1 MRLKIIIALLFITGY
16 CKAQSSV
23 TNYLRNLDRRVNLDI
38 KQQPI
43 SEVLNKMSKAGDFYF
58 SYTGSLFKQDSIVN
72 LKVKDMQVRDIL
84 DRLFNGKVDYKETGQ
99 YIILRYAA
107 NHLTIE
113 PENITSADKLYI
125 ISGYVIDTE
134 TGKKIK
140 QASVYEKRLL
150 QSTLT
155 DNEGYFRLRFKGEHT
170 DVTLTASKDTYR
182 DTSLVF
188 LADITV
194 KPEGYKEEDSEQGSE
209 FFNSIEN
216 SGISRFFISSKQR
229 MQSLNIPDFFANT
242 PFQASLTPGLSTH
255 GIMSSQVIN
264 KVSLNILGGY
274 TAGTD
279 GVEVAGVFNITK
291 GNVKKL
297 QVAGVFNGVGGSVD
311 GVQVAGVLNDVRT
324 SVKGVQVAGLLNHVK
339 DKAEGFQIAG
349 LANVVSKD
357 AKGMQVAGL
366 INVVSQ
372 DTKGFQI
379 AGLGNLASKNL
390 NGMQIAG
397 LGNITS
403 QRMKGTQ
410 IAGLFNYAKEMD
422 GFQIGI
428 VNISGKSDGYSLGLI
443 NFVKNGY
450 HKLSFSTNETI
461 NANVSFK
468 MGNAKLYNIILAGKN
483 FADSAN
489 IETAGLGFGHDFIFS
504 NRFSVAAEIT
514 SQYLY
519 LGNWDY
525 SNFLHRFQTNL
536 QIQLVKGIT
545 VFGGPVYSIY
555 STEAPEGS
563 SGKGYKQ
570 NIAPAK
576 HDYISK
582 RAKGWI
588 GWNVGITIM

>member
-1 MRLKIIIALLFITGY
+1 MRLKIIIALLFVTGY
-16 CKAQSSV
+16 CNAQYSV
-23 TNYLRNLDRRVNLDI
+23 KNYMRNLDKRVSLDV

-43 SEVLNKMSKAGDFYF
+43 SEVLNKISKAGDFYF
-58 SYTGSLFKQDSIVN
+58 SYSGSLFKQDSIVN
-72 LKVKDMQVRDIL
+72 IKAKDMQVRDIL
-84 DRLFNGKVDYKETGQ
+84 DRIFNGKVDYKETGQ

-125 ISGYVIDTE
+125 ISGYVVDTE

-150 QSTLT
+150 QSALT
-155 DNEGYFRLRFKGEHT
+155 DDDGYFRLRFKGEHAE
-170 DVTLTASKDTYR
+170 VTLTASKDSYR

-188 LADITV
+188 LADITI
-194 KPEGYKEEDSEQGSE
+194 KPEGYKDEDSEKGGE
-209 FFNSIEN
+209 FFNSIES

-279 GVEVAGVFNITK
+279 GVEVAGAFNITK

-297 QVAGVFNGVGGSVD
+297 QVAGLFNGVGGSVD
-311 GVQVAGVLNDVRT
+311 GVQVAGALNDVRT
-324 SVKGVQVAGLLNHVK
+324 NTKGVQVAGLLNHVK
-339 DKAEGFQIAG
+339 EKAEGVQVAG
-349 LANVVSKD
+349 AVNVVSKD
-357 AKGMQVAGL
+357 MKG
-366 INVVSQ
+366 I
-372 DTKGFQI
+372 QI
-379 AGLGNLASKNL
+379 AGLGNLTSKNL

-397 LGNITS
+397 FGNITS
-403 QRMKGTQ
+403 QKMKGTQ
-410 IAGLFNYAKEMD
+410 IAGFFNYAKEMD
-422 GFQIGI
+422 GLQIGI
-428 VNISGKSDGYSLGLI
+428 VNIAGRSNGYSLGLI
-443 NFVKNGY
+443 NYVRHGY

-461 NANVSFK
+461 NANASFK
-468 MGNAKLYNIILAGKN
+468 MGNANLYNIILAGKN

-489 IETAGLGFGHDFIFS
+489 IETAGLGFGHDFIIS

-519 LGNWDY
+519 LGNWDH

-536 QIQLVKGIT
+536 QIQLIKGVSI
-545 VFGGPVYSIY
+545 FGGPVYSIY
-555 STEAPEGS
+555 STDAPEGS

-582 RAKGWI
+582 SAKGWI

>member
-16 CKAQSSV
+16 CNAQFSV
-23 TNYLRNLDRRVNLDI
+23 SNYMRNLDRRVDLDI

-43 SEVLNKMSKAGDFYF
+43 SEVLNKMSKVGDFYF

-72 LKVKDMQVRDIL
+72 MKVKNMQVRDIL
-84 DRLFNGKVDYKETGQ
+84 DRLFNGKVDYKETGK

-194 KPEGYKEEDSEQGSE
+194 KPEGYKDEDSEQGGE
-209 FFNSIEN
+209 VFNSIEN

-264 KVSLNILGGY
+264 KVSLNVLGGY

-279 GVEVAGVFNITK
+279 GVEVAGLFNLTK

-297 QVAGVFNGVGGSVD
+297 QVAGLFNGVGGSVD
-311 GVQVAGVLNDVRT
+311 GVQVAGLLNDVRT
-324 SVKGVQVAGLLNHVK
+324 NVKGVQVAGFLNHVK
-339 DKAEGFQIAG
+339 EKAEGFQIAG
-349 LANVVSKD
+349 FGNVVSKEM
-357 AKGMQVAGL
+357 KG
-366 INVVSQ
+366 I
-372 DTKGFQI
+372 QI
-379 AGLGNLASKNL
+379 AGFGNLTSKNL

-397 LGNITS
+397 FGNMTS

-410 IAGLFNYAKEMD
+410 IAGFFNYAKEMD
-422 GFQIGI
+422 GLQIGI
-428 VNISGKSDGYSLGLI
+428 VNISGKSDGYSLGLV
-443 NFVKNGY
+443 NYVHQGY

-461 NANVSFK
+461 NANASFK
-468 MGNAKLYNIILAGKN
+468 MGNAKLYNIILVGKN

-489 IETAGLGFGHDFIFS
+489 IETAGLGFGHDFIIS

-536 QIQLVKGIT
+536 QIQLVKGIAL
-545 VFGGPVYSIY
+545 FGGPIYSIY
-555 STEAPEGS
+555 RSEAPEGS

-576 HDYISK
+576 HDYISN

>member
-1 MRLKIIIALLFITGY
+1 MRLKIIIPLLFITGF
-16 CKAQSSV
+16 CNAQFSV

-72 LKVKDMQVRDIL
+72 LKVRDMQVRDIL

-170 DVTLTASKDTYR
+170 EVTLTASKDTYR

-264 KVSLNILGGY
+264 KVSLNVLGGY

-279 GVEVAGVFNITK
+279 GVEVAGLFNLTK

-297 QVAGVFNGVGGSVD
+297 QVAGLFNGVGGSVD
-311 GVQVAGVLNDVRT
+311 GVQVAGLLNDVRT
-324 SVKGVQVAGLLNHVK
+324 NAKGVQVAGLLNHVK
-339 DKAEGFQIAG
+339 EKAEGVQVAG
-349 LANVVSKD
+349 IANVVSKD
-357 AKGMQVAGL
+357 AKGL
-366 INVVSQ
+366 
-372 DTKGFQI
+372 QI
-379 AGLGNLASKNL
+379 AGFGNLTSKNF

-397 LGNITS
+397 FGNMAS
-403 QRMKGTQ
+403 QKMKGTQ
-410 IAGLFNYAKEMD
+410 IAGFFNYAKEMD
-422 GFQIGI
+422 GLQIGI
-428 VNISGKSDGYSLGLI
+428 VNISGKSDGYSIGLI
-443 NFVKNGY
+443 NYVQHGY

-489 IETAGLGFGHDFIFS
+489 IETAGLGFGHDFILS

-536 QIQLVKGIT
+536 QIQLIKGISI
-545 VFGGPVYSIY
+545 FGGPVYSIY
-555 STEAPEGS
+555 RTEAPEGS

-582 RAKGWI
+582 KAKGWI

>member
-216 SGISRFFISSKQR
+216 SGISRFFISSRQR

-339 DKAEGFQIAG
+339 EKAEGFQIAG
-349 LANVVSKD
+349 FGNVVSKD
-357 AKGMQVAGL
+357 MR
-366 INVVSQ
+366 
-372 DTKGFQI
+372 
-379 AGLGNLASKNL
+379 
-390 NGMQIAG
+390 GMQIAG
-397 LGNITS
+397 FGNLTS
-403 QRMKGTQ
+403 KNFKGMQ
-410 IAGLFNYAKEMD
+410 IAGFGNMASQQMKGIQIAGFFNYAKEMD
-422 GFQIGI
+422 GLQIGI
-428 VNISGKSDGYSLGLI
+428 VNIAGKSDGYSIGLV
-443 NFVKNGY
+443 NYVHHGY

-468 MGNAKLYNIILAGKN
+468 MGNAKLYNIILVGKN

-489 IETAGLGFGHDFIFS
+489 IETAGLGFGHDFILS

-525 SNFLHRFQTNL
+525 SNFLHRFQSNL

-555 STEAPEGS
+555 NTEAPEGS

-582 RAKGWI
+582 RSKGWI

>member
-1 MRLKIIIALLFITGY
+1 MRLKIIIALLVVTGY
-16 CKAQSSV
+16 CNAQSSV
-23 TNYLRNLDRRVNLDI
+23 INYMRNLDKRVNLDI

-58 SYTGSLFKQDSIVN
+58 SYSGSLFKQDSIVN
-72 LKVKDMQVRDIL
+72 IKAKDMQVRDVL
-84 DRLFNGKVDYKETGQ
+84 DRIFNGKVDYKETGQ

-113 PENITSADKLYI
+113 PENITSAEKLYI
-125 ISGYVIDTE
+125 ISGYVVDTE
-134 TGKKIK
+134 TGKKVK

-150 QSTLT
+150 QSALT
-155 DNEGYFRLRFKGEHT
+155 DNDGYFRLRFKGEHSE
-170 DVTLTASKDTYR
+170 VTLTASKDSYR

-194 KPEGYKEEDSEQGSE
+194 KPEGYVDEDSEQGAE
-209 FFNSIEN
+209 FFNSIES

-279 GVEVAGVFNITK
+279 GIEVAGMFNITK

-297 QVAGVFNGVGGSVD
+297 QIAGVFNDVGGSVD
-311 GVQVAGVLNDVRT
+311 GVQVGGVLNDVHT
-324 SVKGVQVAGLLNHVK
+324 NTKGVQVAGLLNHVRK
-339 DKAEGFQIAG
+339 KAEGVQVGGF
-349 LANVVSKD
+349 ANVVSKD
-357 AKGMQVAGL
+357 MKG
-366 INVVSQ
+366 I
-372 DTKGFQI
+372 QI
-379 AGLGNLASKNL
+379 AGFGNLTSKNL

-397 LGNITS
+397 FGNMTS
-403 QRMKGTQ
+403 QKMKGTQ
-410 IAGLFNYAKEMD
+410 IAGFFNYAKEMD
-422 GFQIGI
+422 GLQIGI
-428 VNISGKSDGYSLGLI
+428 VNISGRSDGYSLGLI
-443 NFVKNGY
+443 NYVHHGY
-450 HKLSFSTNETI
+450 HKLSFSTNEAI
-461 NANVSFK
+461 NANASFK
-468 MGNAKLYNIILAGKN
+468 MGNANLYNIILVGKN

-489 IETAGLGFGHDFIFS
+489 VETAGLGFGHDFILS

-536 QIQLVKGIT
+536 QIQLIKGVSI
-545 VFGGPVYSIY
+545 FGGPVYSIY
-555 STEAPEGS
+555 SSDAPEGS
-563 SGKGYKQ
+563 SGRGYKQ

-588 GWNVGITIM
+588 GWNLGITIM

>member
-1 MRLKIIIALLFITGY
+1 MRLTIIIALLVVTGY
-16 CKAQSSV
+16 CNAQSSV
-23 TNYLRNLDRRVNLDI
+23 TNYMRNLDKRVNLDM

-58 SYTGSLFKQDSIVN
+58 SYSGSLFKQDSIVN
-72 LKVKDMQVRDIL
+72 IKAKDMQVRDVL
-84 DRLFNGKVDYKETGQ
+84 DRIFNGKVDYKETGQ

-113 PENITSADKLYI
+113 PENITSAEKLYI
-125 ISGYVIDTE
+125 ISGYVVDTE
-134 TGKKIK
+134 TGKKVK

-150 QSTLT
+150 QSALT
-155 DNEGYFRLRFKGEHT
+155 DNDGYFRLRFKGEHT
-170 DVTLTASKDTYR
+170 EVTLTASKDSYR

-194 KPEGYKEEDSEQGSE
+194 KPEGYVDEDSEKGSE
-209 FFNSIEN
+209 FFNSIES

-279 GVEVAGVFNITK
+279 GVEVAGMFNITK

-297 QVAGVFNGVGGSVD
+297 QIAGVFNGVGGSVE

-324 SVKGVQVAGLLNHVK
+324 NYKGVQVAGLLNHVK
-339 DKAEGFQIAG
+339 EKAEGVQVG
-349 LANVVSKD
+349 GVANVVSKD
-357 AKGMQVAGL
+357 MKG
-366 INVVSQ
+366 I
-372 DTKGFQI
+372 QI
-379 AGLGNLASKNL
+379 AGFGNLTSKNL

-397 LGNITS
+397 FGNMTS
-403 QRMKGTQ
+403 QKMKGTQ
-410 IAGLFNYAKEMD
+410 IAGFFNYAKEMD
-422 GFQIGI
+422 GLQIGI
-428 VNISGKSDGYSLGLI
+428 VNISGRSDGYSLGLI
-443 NFVKNGY
+443 NYVHHGY

-461 NANVSFK
+461 NANASFK
-468 MGNAKLYNIILAGKN
+468 MGNANLYNIILAGKN

-489 IETAGLGFGHDFIFS
+489 VETAGLGFGHDFILS

-536 QIQLVKGIT
+536 QIQLIKGVSI
-545 VFGGPVYSIY
+545 FGGPVYSIY
-555 STEAPEGS
+555 STDASEGS